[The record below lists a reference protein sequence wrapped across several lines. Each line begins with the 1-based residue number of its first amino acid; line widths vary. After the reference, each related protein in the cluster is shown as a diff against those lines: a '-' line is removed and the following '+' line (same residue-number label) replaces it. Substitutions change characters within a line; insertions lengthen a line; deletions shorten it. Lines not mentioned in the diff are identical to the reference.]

1 MAMKKPDFSWPPH
14 PSLARSYG
22 ILEPYFAQH
31 IVPEEGQGIFAD
43 PEQWRPILA
52 TLPVESIANKVHF
65 YQRWF

>member
-31 IVPEEGQGIFAD
+31 IVPEEGQVRNGGVAVGVTAVG
-43 PEQWRPILA
+43 W
-52 TLPVESIANKVHF
+52 
-65 YQRWF
+65 